1 MVVSDLG
8 WGSVGL
14 SRSGTPQKLP
24 PSDNR
29 SRRQTYSY
37 RAWLSSRQPTGPH
50 AFRLN
55 SAGAPAAIASV
66 AEHFNVWI
74 WTPPGDVSTVPFASA
89 TVLVPASLG
98 LREPDRPLVAPNVS
112 LASGQAGCL
121 FPASL
126 PRHLSWPEAR
136 TTRPR
141 APAAGDS
148 ATWCGPFAPATLLV
162 PARLG
167 LRDRPAP
174 ARRLPPL
181 RRPDSVRF
189 RPRHSTPPPATPI
202 SSDHVQLDGS
212 SRRGGSAAFRS
223 AS

>member
-1 MVVSDLG
+1 MQRVSH
-8 WGSVGL
+8 GSSGLRMGPSLTGARRRSPGRAGHHRRLAAVGGLTPDL
-14 SRSGTPQKLP
+14 SRKVPAIGARIRL
-24 PSDNR
+24 
-29 SRRQTYSY
+29 RQTEGSG
-37 RAWLSSRQPTGPH
+37 SIGRQ
-50 AFRLN
+50 
-55 SAGAPAAIASV
+55 AGG
-66 AEHFNVWI
+66 
-74 WTPPGDVSTVPFASA
+74 PGDGSTVPFASA

-112 LASGQAGCL
+112 LASGRAGCL

-126 PRHLSWPEAR
+126 PRHLAWPEAR

-202 SSDHVQLDGS
+202 SPDHVQLAGS
-212 SRRGGSAAFRS
+212 VRRGGPAALRS

>member
-1 MVVSDLG
+1 MEWLRAKRYHCRVQDDRYRKRPPTASPSRPRPFAESRG
-8 WGSVGL
+8 KPGEMNPRSVGE
-14 SRSGTPQKLP
+14 GTMNCTIVPVIARGIT
-24 PSDNR
+24 D
-29 SRRQTYSY
+29 
-37 RAWLSSRQPTGPH
+37 RAVP
-50 AFRLN
+50 
-55 SAGAPAAIASV
+55 
-66 AEHFNVWI
+66 
-74 WTPPGDVSTVPFASA
+74 PPGTA
-89 TVLVPASLG
+89 
-98 LREPDRPLVAPNVS
+98 VAPNVS

-126 PRHLSWPEAR
+126 PRHLACPEAR

-202 SSDHVQLDGS
+202 SPDHVQLAGS
-212 SRRGGSAAFRS
+212 VRRGGPAALRS